1 MWNTRNAHVQSRA
14 EHHNS
19 YLNFSRV
26 KSLSPRVGHRDITRF
41 QSYQKEKEK
50 FLYNQ
55 HAVTSITHFSF
66 MIIHVLMCCLSI
78 KMNLIIAIN
87 VDNKNYFLD
96 DRVGISV
103 IILSIFFLKKKSNAW
118 ASEISCSQFLYFR
131 VPDEDEKHIRIL
143 FFYNLILK

>member
-96 DRVGISV
+96 DRVGILV
-103 IILSIFFLKKKSNAW
+103 IILSIFFWKR
-118 ASEISCSQFLYFR
+118 SQMREQVKFLVLNFYIFVCLMRMRNIFEFYFF
-131 VPDEDEKHIRIL
+131 IT
-143 FFYNLILK
+143 

>member
-103 IILSIFFLKKKSNAW
+103 IILSIFFFWKR
-118 ASEISCSQFLYFR
+118 SQMREQVKFLVLNFYIFVCLMRMRNIFEFYFF
-131 VPDEDEKHIRIL
+131 IT
-143 FFYNLILK
+143 

>member
-103 IILSIFFLKKKSNAW
+103 IILSIFFWKR
-118 ASEISCSQFLYFR
+118 SQMREQVKFLVLNFYIFVCLMRMRNIFEFYFF
-131 VPDEDEKHIRIL
+131 IT
-143 FFYNLILK
+143 

>member
-103 IILSIFFLKKKSNAW
+103 IILSIFFFEKEVKCVSKWNFLFSIFIFSCAWWGWETYSNF
-118 ASEISCSQFLYFR
+118 IFL
-131 VPDEDEKHIRIL
+131 
-143 FFYNLILK
+143 